1 MNTNSMEEKNVLLKV
16 ALGKEHAD
24 EVLIGAKI
32 VNVHTKEVYPADIAI
47 KNGRIVFVGDVAH
60 TIGPDTRKI
69 DVSGK
74 YLIPGLIET
83 HMHAGGS
90 QLSMTEFGKL
100 ALMHGTVSVA
110 TDLYEIGV
118 ITGKKGIRFCLDE
131 LKKTGIKPLF
141 VVPMPAYHQNEAFEN
156 LGTFTLDDALEVLS
170 WPDCYGLNEVN
181 LSKLAVQD
189 QGVEKLVFEAQRQN
203 KVTIGHA
210 AALSGKG
217 LQAALNFIE
226 LTGDHECTTWE
237 DANEKARLG
246 MTIQL
251 RDGSVGSDI
260 TNIVS
265 RKPDELNTIGDF
277 AFSTDEIAPDRMRNL
292 GHMDAKL
299 RMAIS
304 AGADPVLA
312 IRGGTLNAARML
324 RLDHEIGSLT
334 PGKYADIISVGDLKT
349 LNIDMVMVN
358 GEILVKNGAYS
369 KEIKQPEY
377 PDFLADTVHL
387 EKLGGDHFKIKAPG
401 SAPVRVRVIKA
412 TDGSL
417 FSEAVEDVMQPI
429 NGYIEADESRDILKA
444 AQLDRHQRSGRMGLG
459 FVTGFNIKGGA
470 IASSYNPCSENLSVM
485 GTNDEDMV
493 VAANYIIE
501 KRGGFVVV
509 RNGKVVE
516 ALDLPI
522 AGIISDRPYDEV
534 AGKLER
540 VHKAVEYMGC
550 TIKNPFHIFAF
561 MVFPAHFGALKLCTY
576 GLIDVDNVKA
586 VDLVIK

>member
-1 MNTNSMEEKNVLLKV
+1 MNANTLEEKTVLMNV
-16 ALGKEHAD
+16 ALGKESAD
-24 EVLIGAKI
+24 RVLVGGHI
-32 VNVHTKEVYPADIAI
+32 VNVHTLEVYPADIAV
-47 KNGRIVFVGDVAH
+47 KNGRIVYVGDVSH
-60 TIGPDTRKI
+60 TVGPDTQRI

-90 QLSMTEFGKL
+90 QLIMTEFGKL
-100 ALMHGTVSVA
+100 ALIHGTVSIA
-110 TDLYEIGV
+110 TDIYEIGI

-131 LKKTGIKPLF
+131 LKKTGVRPLF

-156 LGTFTLDDALEVLS
+156 LGTFTLEDALEVLS

-181 LSKLAVQD
+181 LSKLAIQD
-189 QGVEKLVFEAQRQN
+189 KGVERLVYEAQAQN

-210 AALSGKG
+210 AALTGKG
-217 LQAALNFIE
+217 LQAALNFLE

-260 TNIVS
+260 TNVVS
-265 RKPDELNTIGDF
+265 RKPDALHTIGDF
-277 AFSTDEIAPDRMRNL
+277 AFSTDEIAPDRMMKM

-299 RMAIS
+299 RMAIA
-304 AGADPVLA
+304 AGADPILA

-334 PGKYADIISVGDLKT
+334 PGKYADIVSVDDLKA
-349 LNIDMVMVN
+349 LNVDMVMVG
-358 GEILVKNGAYS
+358 GEVFVQKGAYV
-369 KEIKQPEY
+369 KEIQKPEY
-377 PDFLADTVHL
+377 PNFLANTVHL
-387 EKLGGDHFKIKAPG
+387 EKLGPDHFRIKAAG
-401 SAPVRVRVIKA
+401 DAPVRVRVIKA

-417 FSEAVEDVMQPI
+417 FSEAAEAVLQPV
-429 NGYIEADESRDILKA
+429 NGYIEADESQDILKV

-459 FVTGFNIKGGA
+459 FITGFNIKGGA

-485 GTNDEDMV
+485 GTNDADMV

-501 KRGGFVVV
+501 KKGGFVAV

-522 AGIISDRPYDEV
+522 AGILSDKPYKEV
-534 AGKLER
+534 AEKLEKL
-540 VHKAVEYMGC
+540 HKAIEDMGC
-550 TIKNPFHIFAF
+550 TIQNPFHIFAF

-576 GLIDVDNVKA
+576 GLIDVDNVKV
-586 VDLVIK
+586 VDLIVE